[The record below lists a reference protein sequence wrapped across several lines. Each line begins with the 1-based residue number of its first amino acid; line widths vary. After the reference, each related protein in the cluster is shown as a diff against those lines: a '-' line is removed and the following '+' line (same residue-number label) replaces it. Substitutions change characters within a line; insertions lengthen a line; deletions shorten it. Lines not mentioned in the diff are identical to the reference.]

1 MAKFIFGF
9 HSIESYIKTNPTK
22 IDRLYINMERRDK
35 RQQDLITLAKSYN
48 IYIEESTPAKLDSLS
63 SKTANHQG
71 VVAQIQ
77 PLTPPNLD
85 EFLQS
90 IKHLKTAIILILD
103 GITDPQNFG
112 AIIRT
117 SDCFGVSGIIIP
129 KDNSVSYDN
138 DVVAKVSSGAVY
150 NVPIITV
157 NNLSRAMETIKE
169 QDFWI
174 AGTVLDEKA
183 VNLFDFK
190 PSDKIAWILGNEGS
204 GIRRLVK
211 ENCDYYVTIPL
222 YGNTQSLNV
231 AVATGVVLA
240 DTQNKLLHLKS
251 LREC

>member
-35 RQQDLITLAKSYN
+35 RQQDLLALAKVHN
-48 IYIEESTPAKLDSLS
+48 IHIEESTPAKLDSLS

-77 PLTPPNLD
+77 PLVQPSLD
-85 EFLQS
+85 EFLQK
-90 IKHLKTAIILILD
+90 IKHLNTAIILILD
-103 GITDPQNFG
+103 GITDPQNLG

-117 SDCFGVSGIIIP
+117 SDCFGVNGIIIP

-138 DVVAKVSSGAVY
+138 EVVAKVSSGAVHHI
-150 NVPIITV
+150 PIITV
-157 NNLSRAMETIKE
+157 NNLSRAMEKIKE
-169 QDFWI
+169 EDFWI
-174 AGTVLDEKA
+174 AGTVLDENA
-183 VNLFDFK
+183 VSLFDFK
-190 PSDKIAWILGNEGS
+190 PSTKLAWVLGNEGS

-222 YGNTQSLNV
+222 YGNTESLNV

-240 DTQNKLLHLKS
+240 HTRRQLTGN
-251 LREC
+251 